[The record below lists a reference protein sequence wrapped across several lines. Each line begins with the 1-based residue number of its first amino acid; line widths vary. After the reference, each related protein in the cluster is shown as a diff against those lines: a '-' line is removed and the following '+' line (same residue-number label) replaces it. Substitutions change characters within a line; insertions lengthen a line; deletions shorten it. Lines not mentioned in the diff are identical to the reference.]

1 MPVMQT
7 RCPSCST
14 IFKVGKSQLAKA
26 DGLVRCGR
34 CQYIFNGRDHLQG
47 AAKTVTPEMLK
58 HILLGKRKASR
69 GATAG
74 WIAAIVIGVLALLL
88 QIAYLKRDRLADHPH
103 AGPVVIDLCKRI
115 PGCELPPKR
124 DLSQLQLV
132 SRNVYS
138 HPNAETALMINA
150 VIVNAAN
157 FSQPF
162 PVLLVSMSDVH
173 GKVVAERYFH
183 PSEYLPENPGT
194 SGMQPGKAVSVNLE
208 VMDPGQN
215 ALAFELDF
223 Q

>member
-1 MPVMQT
+1 M
-7 RCPSCST
+7 
-14 IFKVGKSQLAKA
+14 
-26 DGLVRCGR
+26 
-34 CQYIFNGRDHLQG
+34 
-47 AAKTVTPEMLK
+47 TVSPEMLK

-74 WIAAIVIGVLALLL
+74 WSAAIVIGVLGLLL
-88 QIAYLKRDRLADHPH
+88 QIAYLKRDWLADHPR
-103 AGPVVIDLCKRI
+103 AGPIVVDFCKRI
-115 PGCELPPKR
+115 PGCELTPKR

-138 HPNAETALMINA
+138 HPNEAAALMISA

-162 PVLLVSMSDVH
+162 PILLVSMSDVQ

-183 PSEYLPENPGT
+183 PSEYLPEKPGT
-194 SGMQPGKAVSVNLE
+194 SEMQPGKAISVNLE